1 MLQVIIARPTRLC
14 NADCFY
20 CAAPPDGFGKWK
32 IENFYHYFDSLV
44 EHLDDFAT
52 WIWHGGEP
60 MLMGP
65 EFFIQAHEYA
75 LAKKPNL
82 KFAIQSNLLSYS
94 ANPKWKEVFE
104 KYFKHSISSSY
115 DPDKEGRTVKGSTDK
130 FQKLFL
136 RSLEKLITDGFNPM
150 LIATISNK
158 DLGENGNIDA
168 LNDFYEWN
176 KQYNLPL
183 RFNYC
188 YPSGKLGEKIEY
200 ITHPNNYGQALVNLY
215 DKWISD
221 FNQNAVNFTITPFDQ
236 MIKVICEDEINFCP
250 WLSNCGG
257 KFLEIE
263 PNGDVYNCS
272 DFADLK
278 RRDYSFGNL
287 KDNTYNEL
295 MRSKPALEIK
305 KRMLFLPS
313 SCQRCEHQKEC
324 QGGCSAQVVMF
335 KQKIT
340 NGKFP
345 YCLSWKQILT
355 RVKQS
360 ILSSEADK
368 FLLSM
373 YTEQKVNEIKKN
385 LRTKIASFYNL
396 DSIEEQSL
404 EKANSAYGF
413 FDNKKSF
420 DNDELKRNHQIHA
433 DINNL
438 LNLNLI

>member
-75 LAKKPNL
+75 LSKKPNL
-82 KFAIQSNLLSYS
+82 RFAIQSNLLSYS

-115 DPDKEGRTVKGSTDK
+115 DPDKEGRTVKGSAEK

-136 RSLEKLITDGFNPM
+136 RSLEKLIADGFNPM
-150 LIATISNK
+150 LIATLSNK

-168 LNDFYEWN
+168 LNEFYEWN

-188 YPSGKLGEKIEY
+188 HPSGKLGEKIEY
-200 ITHPNNYGQALVNLY
+200 ITHPNNYGHALVNLY
-215 DKWISD
+215 NKWIND
-221 FNQNAVNFTITPFDQ
+221 YNNDIVNFTITPFDQ
-236 MIKVICEDEINFCP
+236 MLKVICEDEINFCP
-250 WLSNCGG
+250 WLSSCGG

-287 KDNTYNEL
+287 KDNTYEEL
-295 MRSKPALEIK
+295 MRSKAALEIK

-313 SCQRCEHQKEC
+313 SCQRCEHKDEC

-335 KQKIT
+335 KQKIK

-355 RVKQS
+355 RVKES
-360 ILSSEADK
+360 VLSSEADK

-373 YTEQKVNEIKKN
+373 YTEKEVESIKNSLKN
-385 LRTKIASFYNL
+385 KIVSFYNL
-396 DSIEEQSL
+396 NQV
-404 EKANSAYGF
+404 EKDTLSHSQNVYGF
-413 FDNKKSF
+413 FDNKHSF
-420 DNDELKRNHQIHA
+420 DENELKKNQQIHI